1 MIVIFYRKRDLI
13 MKRISWYNLLFLIIF
28 LISLLYFIENIIV
41 LITTLST
48 LTPIGILFL
57 GISIIVMILVGD
69 ILIDE
74 ITFK

>member
-1 MIVIFYRKRDLI
+1 

-41 LITTLST
+41 LTTTLYT
-48 LTPIGILFL
+48 LTPIGTFFL
-57 GISIIVMILVGD
+57 GISIIIIILVGD